1 MYIYECIDVYE
12 YTYTSICVLMLYI
25 SLKFKYGHM
34 PYSRIHNQRII
45 SYHIKQF
52 KVLYTL
58 IHILLDNETLSIC
71 IPYQNVFLLV
81 KLMTFLSEG

>member
-1 MYIYECIDVYE
+1 
-12 YTYTSICVLMLYI
+12 MLYI

-34 PYSRIHNQRII
+34 PYSRIHNPRII

-58 IHILLDNETLSIC
+58 LCHILLDNETLSIC
-71 IPYQNVFLLV
+71 IPYQNVFILV
-81 KLMTFLSEG
+81 KLMIFLSEG